1 MSGPIGIDATVD
13 EIYNKTLGNEDKLAR
28 QEELMR
34 HMHDDIVRLER
45 TVEHGVAGI
54 GLILGYLSPDNLTVH
69 SDHVEIRIPR
79 PEQREGN
86 DFVSMLK
93 DAVNDH

>member
-1 MSGPIGIDATVD
+1 MDDD
-13 EIYNKTLGNEDKLAR
+13 ELL
-28 QEELMR
+28 R
-34 HMHDDIVRLER
+34 HIHEDIVRLER

-54 GLILGYLSPDNLTVH
+54 GLILGYLSPDNLTIH
-69 SDHVEIRIPR
+69 DDHVEIRIPR
-79 PEQREGN
+79 AQQLEGN